1 MPGLTPEETER
12 LFAPYALCSTL
23 GLAVSGGPDSL
34 ALMLLVARWAKAPG
48 RPAVVVYTV
57 DHRLRPEA
65 GAEAAMVAREAM
77 RLGLVCRI
85 LAWEGDK
92 PSTGIQAAAR
102 AARYRLLAAARD
114 QDRVDL
120 VLTAHHLADQA
131 ETVLMRLAHG
141 SGVDGLAGMR
151 DLAFVEGCKIGR
163 PLLGV
168 HPDDLRAVVREAGLT
183 PASDPGN
190 DDPAYERV
198 RWRQFQPELDRMGL
212 TLERLGTFARRM
224 DAAAA
229 LVADGADT
237 AYPAIVIPV
246 ADNHYELAH
255 GRFAVLNPLV
265 AVTLLG
271 QVLQLVSGD
280 RRPPPL
286 GSLESLQAELQA
298 FEAMKPTTLHGCVIS
313 AAENVITVRKERPRR
328 AALKAERAAE
338 A

>member
-1 MPGLTPEETER
+1 MPGLTPDEVER
-12 LFAPYALCSTL
+12 LFAPFAIIDSI

-34 ALMLLVARWAKAPG
+34 ALMLLMAGWAKAPG
-48 RPAVVVYTV
+48 RPRVLVYTV

-65 GAEAAMVAREAM
+65 ADEAAMVVREAT
-77 RLGLVCRI
+77 RLGLAARV
-85 LAWEGDK
+85 LAWEGEK

-102 AARYRLLAAARD
+102 SARYRLLAAARE
-114 QDRVDL
+114 QDGVDL
-120 VLTAHHLADQA
+120 VLTAHHLGDQA

-141 SGVDGLAGMR
+141 SGVDGLVGMR

-168 HPDDLRAVVREAGLT
+168 HPDDLRAIVVEAGLA
-183 PASDPGN
+183 PAADPGN

-224 DAAAA
+224 DEAAS

-237 AYPAIVIPV
+237 AYPQIVLPV
-246 ADNHYELAH
+246 ADTEYEIAH

-265 AVTLLG
+265 AVSLLG

-313 AAENVITVRKERPRR
+313 AAQNVITVRKERPRT
-328 AALKAERAAE
+328 AALKA
-338 A
+338 